1 MNAMSEPHGA
11 AGAGGVTGFDE
22 VPVQD
27 QRAERPVS
35 DAERL
40 AWAALTRLGEP
51 GDLTLARFVAAHGA
65 EATVQA
71 IEAGH
76 FPGRALGDYQ
86 TRLATGSPA
95 RDLDNAARVGARL
108 VCPGDSAWPDALDV
122 LSEAGA
128 IESRGGLPLA
138 LWVRGAA
145 DLRLVTARSCAV
157 VGARA
162 ASEYGQYISAELAA
176 GLADRGITVVSG
188 AAFGIDAAA
197 HRGALAAGGLTVA
210 VLASG
215 VDVAY
220 PRAHQQLL
228 HWIAEEGLIVSEVP
242 PGSTPR
248 RPRFLIRNR
257 LIAALT
263 QGTLV
268 VEAALRSGAL
278 NTAAWA
284 ERCHREVMGVPGP
297 VTSTTSA
304 GVHRLVRDGIA
315 NLVTDADEVAEQI
328 SRMGENLAP
337 AKFGERRSRDEL
349 DARARQVLEAVPV
362 IRAGGVAGIASAAG
376 IPPDEVLGTLGE
388 LLLIGYVERQGNG
401 WRLSARERASRRH
414 PSTVGRAS
422 I

>member
-1 MNAMSEPHGA
+1 MSEELMDA
-11 AGAGGVTGFDE
+11 VAGAQ
-22 VPVQD
+22 PS
-27 QRAERPVS
+27 RAVS

-40 AWAALTRLGEP
+40 ACAALTTMGEP
-51 GDLTLARFVAAHGA
+51 GDLVLARFVGEHGA
-65 EATVQA
+65 EATVKA
-71 IEAGH
+71 IESGQ

-86 TRLATGSPA
+86 TRLATSSPA
-95 RDLDNAARVGARL
+95 RDLDQAARIGARL
-108 VCPGDSAWPDALDV
+108 VCPGEDEWTEALDV
-122 LSEAGA
+122 LASAGA
-128 IESRGGLPLA
+128 IERRGGVPLA
-138 LWVRGAA
+138 LWVRGQA

-162 ASEYGQYISAELAA
+162 ASEYGQYMAGELGA

-197 HRGALAAGGLTVA
+197 HRGALAGGGLTVA

-228 HWIAEEGLIVSEVP
+228 RWIAEEGLIVSEVP

-297 VTSTTSA
+297 VTSMTSA
-304 GVHRLVRDGIA
+304 GVHRLLRDGIA
-315 NLVTDADEVAEQI
+315 TLVTDADEVVEQI
-328 SRMGENLAP
+328 SRIGENLAP
-337 AKFGERRSRDEL
+337 AKLGERRPRDEL

-362 IRAGGVAGIASAAG
+362 IRAGGVAGISSAAG

-388 LLLIGYVERQGNG
+388 LLLVGYVERQGNG
-401 WRLSARERASRRH
+401 WRLSARERANRRH
-414 PSTVGRAS
+414 PSTAGRDS
-422 I
+422 L